1 MAMTNAQ
8 RQAAYRERKRQGLEA
23 CRRPRDT
30 AQPRAT
36 TIPAFVRALEILAE
50 DTNAAQ
56 TSSGASEPGMDPA

>member
-8 RQAAYRERKRQGLEA
+8 RQAAYRERKRQRLEA

-30 AQPRAT
+30 AQPRTT

-50 DTNAAQ
+50 DADALQ
-56 TSSGASEPGMDPA
+56 TSEGVVSQG